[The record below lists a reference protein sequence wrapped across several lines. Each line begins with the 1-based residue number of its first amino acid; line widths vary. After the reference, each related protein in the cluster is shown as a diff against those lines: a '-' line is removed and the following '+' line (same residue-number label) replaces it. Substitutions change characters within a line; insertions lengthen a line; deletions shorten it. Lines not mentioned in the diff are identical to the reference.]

1 MKGRMTKLAGT
12 IALAVFASIAAG
24 TIATAQEFRAKL
36 GHAMP
41 QEHPQAV
48 ALNKFA
54 ELAGQ
59 YTDGRV
65 KVTVFHGGMLGGDDK
80 MLQSTQSGTQEMFY
94 GSLAPIAGKIKE
106 VQVFDFPFL
115 FGNMKEVDAV
125 FLGPIGEKL
134 MAKLDPHNLHGV
146 AWGETGFRQ
155 LSNNKHEVKTADDI
169 KGLKV
174 RVMQNQVALDS
185 WKAIGANAL
194 PMSYAEVFTA
204 LETGALDGQENPYI
218 HMYANKIYEVQK
230 YGTTTNHVYTPCI
243 LVTSK
248 KFWEQLTPADQEAIV
263 KAGKE
268 AMVYLRQLME
278 EGNAKVVADLEAQG
292 MKVDTL
298 PEAELAKLRE
308 ATAPVIEKYKP
319 VVGAELVDEIQATIA
334 KVRAGN

>member
-1 MKGRMTKLAGT
+1 MKGRMMKLAGAV
-12 IALAVFASIAAG
+12 ALALVASVAAG
-24 TIATAQEFRAKL
+24 TFATAQEFKAKL

-65 KVTVFHGGMLGGDDK
+65 KITVYHGSMLGGDDK

-125 FLGPIGEKL
+125 FLGPIGNKL
-134 MAKLDPHNLHGV
+134 MGLLEPHNLHGV

-155 LSNNKHEVKTADDI
+155 LSNNKHEVKTAEDI

-230 YGTTTNHVYTPCI
+230 FGTTTNHVYTPCI

-248 KFWEQLTPADQEAIV
+248 KFWDSLTPADQEAVV
-263 KAGKE
+263 KAGKDS
-268 AMVYLRQLME
+268 MVYLRQLMD
-278 EGNAKVVADLEAQG
+278 EGNAKVVAELESQG
-292 MKVDTL
+292 MKVAGL

-308 ATAPVIEKYKP
+308 ATKPVIEKYKP
-319 VVGAELVDEIQATIA
+319 VVGAELVDDIMATIQ
-334 KVRAGN
+334 KVRDQK

>member
-1 MKGRMTKLAGT
+1 MKSRMMKLAGV
-12 IALAVFASIAAG
+12 LAVAMLASVATGGIAS
-24 TIATAQEFRAKL
+24 AQQIKAKL

-48 ALNKFA
+48 ALTRFA
-54 ELAGQ
+54 ELANT
-59 YTDGRV
+59 YTEGRV
-65 KVTVFHGGMLGGDDK
+65 KVNVYHGGMLGGDDK

-115 FGNMKEVDAV
+115 FNNMKEVDAV
-125 FLGPIGEKL
+125 FLGPIGTTLMQKL
-134 MAKLDPHNLHGV
+134 EPHNLHGV

-243 LVTSK
+243 LVASK
-248 KFWEQLTPADQEAIV
+248 KFWEALTPADQDAIV

-268 AMVYLRQLME
+268 SMVYLRQLMD
-278 EGNAKVVADLEAQG
+278 EGNAKVVAELEEQG
-292 MKVDTL
+292 MTVTTL
-298 PEAELAKLRE
+298 PDAELAKLRA
-308 ATAPVIEKYKP
+308 ATLPVIEKYKP
-319 VVGAELVDEIQATIA
+319 VVGAQLVDDIMGTIQ
-334 KVRAGN
+334 KVRDQK